1 MRKRIRRCPS
11 VLLAFALIMTAA
23 PHNASAMEI
32 KVKNYAG
39 QVKNMA
45 VGSTFQIET
54 NLSASS
60 LKFASSKKSVATVSS
75 KGLVTA
81 KKKGKATISIC
92 KGTKKRKLK
101 ITVKKPAGYTISKSA
116 GAYSGPV
123 KTTVKAKTGYTV
135 YYATS
140 DRFTVKNKIKAN
152 SSKTFVFTSTET
164 LKLYPVKGK
173 KMTTATLRKTEQK
186 SKLRAD
192 YLYIIKEREANKE
205 TGTAYTPSPDVSET
219 PNTPSPD
226 AHETPDTPSP
236 DAHETP
242 DTPLPVASETPNTPL
257 PAVPDSSP
265 LAPGDSQYG
274 GDDSMEGYVE
284 TAAAQYDETDEDIE
298 IPGDAVEITLPAEAP
313 ESKITEDT
321 YEISK
326 KNKLTITAPG
336 TYLLHTETIEKA
348 VDGLI
353 EVDYKQDENGETL
366 KGTVHIILDGI
377 NLTSSNNTEPDS
389 DTGLITI
396 KKSAARAVITVKN
409 GSINTLSDIG
419 DTGIDKD
426 DGVSAAYTGGIVCKK
441 TPLAINGSGTLNIYS
456 KNGNGIKATDTL
468 KIRNTRI
475 QVSGAEDGGAAG
487 HNGITGK
494 TELYVYQA
502 DLTIHSNGDALK
514 TTLDEE
520 DVADDEALADLGNMV
535 IDGGAYQIISD
546 NGDGISAFRTL
557 LLNPSEIHVTTKNL
571 ASSTE
576 DSSYKGI
583 KAGVTI
589 HIPDTAGTINID
601 TTATYSELRKKQDSN
616 DPYADDA
623 LHCNGSIRIDGGTLM
638 LAAGDDA
645 IHSDIGLQ
653 INGGTIQI
661 EESYEGLE
669 SGDITINGGKI
680 DVKARDDG
688 LNAAGGNDASQEN
701 NPFGRDSFSKGETSS
716 QANYQIIINGGTL
729 TVDADGD
736 GIDSNGNIFFRG
748 GTVTVNG
755 PDNGGNGALDYG
767 DNHCVCE
774 ISGGTLIAA
783 GAVGMDA
790 APTSGSSQPAANVRF
805 STAQSAGTY
814 VVLRDSDGNTVL
826 SAQPT
831 KRFQSI
837 ILSCEAL
844 ILGESY
850 TVYYGTSLDNLT
862 RYKEFTFASANVS
875 VGMDEGSGSIP
886 GGWWNPG
893 GNRPR

>member
-1 MRKRIRRCPS
+1 MHIKIRRWQS
-11 VLLAFALIMTAA
+11 VLLAFALIVAA
-23 PHNASAMEI
+23 VPQNVSAREI
-32 KVKNYAG
+32 KVKNYTG
-39 QVKNMA
+39 KVKNMA
-45 VGSTFQIET
+45 VGSTFQIQT

-60 LKFASSKKSVATVSS
+60 LKFTSSKKSVATVSS
-75 KGLVTA
+75 KGLITA
-81 KKKGKATISIC
+81 KKKGKATITIRRG
-92 KGTKKRKLK
+92 KKKRKLK
-101 ITVKKPAGYTISKSA
+101 ITVKKPVGYTISKRA
-116 GAYSGPV
+116 GTYSGAV
-123 KTTVKAKTGYTV
+123 TTTVKAKKGYTV

-140 DRFTVKNKIKAN
+140 NQFAKKNKIKAK

-173 KMTTATLRKTEQK
+173 KMTTGKLRKTEQK
-186 SKLRAD
+186 SKLLAD
-192 YLYIIKEREANKE
+192 YLYIIKEKATKKE
-205 TGTAYTPSPDVSET
+205 TDTGASPGAANSPSPGITAKPSDTALPTASGTADTSSPDVSEK
-219 PNTPSPD
+219 PNTR
-226 AHETPDTPSP
+226 
-236 DAHETP
+236 
-242 DTPLPVASETPNTPL
+242 LPGA
-257 PAVPDSSP
+257 PDSSP
-265 LAPGDSQYG
+265 AAPGESQYG

-284 TAAAQYDETDEDIE
+284 AAAAQYDEVDKDIK
-298 IPGDAVEITLPAEAP
+298 IPADVVEITLPSEAP
-313 ESKITEDT
+313 ESKIAEDN

-336 TYLLHTETIEKA
+336 AYLLQTETIEKA

-377 NLTSSNNTEPDS
+377 NLTSSKNTTPDS

-396 KKSAARAVITVKN
+396 KKSVTRAVITVKDD
-409 GSINTLSDIG
+409 SVNTLSDTG

-426 DGVSAAYTGGIVCKK
+426 DGVSTTYTGGIVCKK
-441 TPLAINGSGTLNIYS
+441 TPLTMNGSGTLNIHS

-468 KIRNTRI
+468 KIRNTGI
-475 QVSGAEDGGAAG
+475 NVSGVEAGSATG

-494 TELYVYQA
+494 TEFYIYQA
-502 DLTIHSNGDALK
+502 DLAVHSDGDALK
-514 TTLDEE
+514 TTLDDE
-520 DVADDEALADLGNMV
+520 DVAGDETLADLGNMV
-535 IDGGAYQIISD
+535 IDGGTYRITSD

-557 LLNPSEIHVTTKNL
+557 LLNPSEINVTTKNL

-589 HIPDTAGTINID
+589 CIPDTAGTIDVD
-601 TTATYSELRKKQDSN
+601 TTATYSKLREKQDSN

-623 LHCNGSIRIDGGTLM
+623 LHCDGSIRIDGGTLM

-661 EESYEGLE
+661 KESYEGLE
-669 SGDITINGGKI
+669 SGDITINDGTI

-688 LNAAGGNDASQEN
+688 LNAAGGNNASEGN
-701 NPFGRDSFSKGETSS
+701 NGFGGDNFSKGEASS
-716 QANYQIIINGGTL
+716 QTNYQIIINGGVL

-748 GTVTVNG
+748 GAVTVNG
-755 PDNGGNGALDYG
+755 PENGGNGALDYG

-790 APTSGSSQPAANVRF
+790 APTNGSSQPVVNVRF
-805 STAQSAGTY
+805 STAQNAGTY
-814 VVLRDSDGNTVL
+814 VVMKDSDGNTVL

-837 ILSCEAL
+837 ILSCETL
-844 ILGESY
+844 LLGGTY
-850 TVYYGTSLDNLT
+850 TVCYGTSLDNLT
-862 RYKEFTFASANVS
+862 QYTEFTFTSTNVS
-875 VGMDEGSGSIP
+875 VGMEIGSGNIP